1 MGKMRVY
8 LAGHNGMVG
17 SAIKR
22 QLEEKIKKGENLDI
36 ITGSRE
42 KLDLTKQ
49 VQVQNFM
56 FEKKPDLVIIAA
68 AKVGGIHANNVYPAE
83 FIYENMMIEFNVIHQ
98 AWLSGVKKLLFL
110 GSSCVY
116 PKLAQQPM
124 SENALL
130 MGPLEP
136 TNEPYAISKIAGIKM
151 CESYNIQHN
160 TNFISAMPTN
170 LYGPNDNFD
179 LEKGHVLPALLR
191 KIHLGKCLEN
201 NDWVSIKNDL
211 NKRPIEG
218 VSGLSKNPQ
227 ILNIL
232 SKYGISFLNNSKSNS
247 IQVEI
252 WGSGKPFREFLWS
265 EEMSEACIFLMNNV
279 NFKDLIDKNS
289 SEITNTHINI
299 GSGEE
304 ISVKSLAFL
313 IKEKLSFKGNLFFNS
328 NKPDGN
334 MRKLTDVSKLNKLGW
349 KHNIGLNNGIVK
361 LYDWYNLNLMK

>member
-151 CESYNIQHN
+151 CESYNRQYGVDYR
-160 TNFISAMPTN
+160 SVMPTN
-170 LYGPNDNFD
+170 LYGPFDNFHNKD
-179 LEKGHVLPALLR
+179 SHVVPSLINRFHEAKQQKMNEVKIWGTGRPYREFLHVDDMADASLFLLNLPSGIFHEKIESMVSHV
-191 KIHLGKCLEN
+191 N
-201 NDWVSIKNDL
+201 V
-211 NKRPIEG
+211 
-218 VSGLSKNPQ
+218 
-227 ILNIL
+227 
-232 SKYGISFLNNSKSNS
+232 
-247 IQVEI
+247 
-252 WGSGKPFREFLWS
+252 GSGKEVSIREL
-265 EEMSEACIFLMNNV
+265 AV
-279 NFKDLIDKNS
+279 LIR
-289 SEITNTHINI
+289 EITGFEGNIN
-299 GSGEE
+299 
-304 ISVKSLAFL
+304 FD
-313 IKEKLSFKGNLFFNS
+313 S
-328 NKPDGN
+328 NKLDGAP
-334 MRKLTDVSKLNKLGW
+334 RKLMDSSLLKSFGW
-349 KHNIGLNNGIVK
+349 KASIDLKDGLLSTYN
-361 LYDWYNLNLMK
+361 WYLKNVLKSKEVNQ